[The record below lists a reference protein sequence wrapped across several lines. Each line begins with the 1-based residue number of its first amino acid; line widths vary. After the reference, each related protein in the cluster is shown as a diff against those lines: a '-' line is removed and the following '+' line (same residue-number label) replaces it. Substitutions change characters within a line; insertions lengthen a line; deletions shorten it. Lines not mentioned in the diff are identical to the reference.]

1 MVEIKISSSKDDDTL
16 TQDDAINLANLKL
29 YMNVNVKNLKSN
41 RKNVLFII
49 CNVLILL
56 ILIICFMISRIILI
70 TAQNEENI
78 IRIYRTSEEVHR
90 KIKDLE
96 VRVR

>member
-1 MVEIKISSSKDDDTL
+1 MVKIKISSSKDDDKL

-29 YMNVNVKNLKSN
+29 YMNVNVKNLKTN
-41 RKNVLFII
+41 RKNVLFIT
-49 CNVLILL
+49 CNVLIIL

-70 TAQNEENI
+70 TAQNEENT
-78 IRIYRTSEEVHR
+78 IRNYRTSEEVHR
-90 KIKDLE
+90 KIKELE